1 MLGVALA
8 KLVFDSTE
16 KSMGDSPSNLEKPTP
31 APGSIANF
39 GDLANRI
46 LESQIAARQPQ
57 PKPLS
62 NLNPPPQSDLPQSE
76 PPRPEPWR
84 PLEITPPA
92 WSPVQGPTLPTDVQ
106 KPAFTLERIPTL
118 QLGRPPSEDAST
130 IYHSNSKEAEI
141 YDANRQSIVRIFGP
155 AKDSQSNKEYTGTGF
170 VISNHGDIA
179 TAYHVIGDLSSINVT
194 TSDGVVHPGKV
205 VAVRPSSDIAIISIG
220 ADQATKPV
228 SLADNSNSLHTGDSI
243 YSIGHPAGWRKEY
256 LSPGTFNST
265 DTARDLGFTDID
277 GQNPNH
283 ILLDVK
289 QNIQG
294 GDSGGPVFDANGKVV
309 GIVSRSDS
317 RSSAYMVSVNDLWP
331 IMDKVS
337 TPVQTTSYR
346 PTDVPFAPHIGY
358 DEMTYSATS
367 AMLAG
372 QMLTKSRL
380 FMGLGSAGIGANA
393 ALGAAELVR
402 QDLPFLHT
410 AMQNGTTRE
419 KVSAWAD
426 VSADAMMIG
435 GFAMTVVPKLRA
447 IAPAVSLA
455 GSLVRLGNG
464 VAAFRSYS

>member
-1 MLGVALA
+1 
-8 KLVFDSTE
+8 
-16 KSMGDSPSNLEKPTP
+16 MGDSPSNLEKPTT
-31 APGSIANF
+31 APDSLANF

-62 NLNPPPQSDLPQSE
+62 NLNPPPQAE
-76 PPRPEPWR
+76 PPRAEPWK

-92 WSPVQGPTLPTDVQ
+92 WSPIQVPRLPADVQ
-106 KPAFTLERIPTL
+106 KPAFELERIPTL
-118 QLGRPPSEDAST
+118 QVGQPPSADATT
-130 IYHSNSKEAEI
+130 IYHSNSKEAQI
-141 YDANRQSIVRIFGP
+141 YDANRQSVVRISGP
-155 AKDSQSNKEYTGTGF
+155 AKDSPSNKTYTGTGF

-179 TAYHVIGDLSSINVT
+179 TAYHVIGDVNSIQVT
-194 TSDGVVHPGKV
+194 TSDGVVHPAKV
-205 VAVRPSSDIAIISIG
+205 TAVRPSSDIAIISIG
-220 ADQATKPV
+220 ADQTTKPV
-228 SLADNSNSLHTGDSI
+228 SLADNSNSLHTGDPI
-243 YSIGHPAGWRKEY
+243 YSIGHPAGWQKEY

-265 DTARDLGFTDID
+265 ETARDLGFTDID

-317 RSSAYMVSVNDLWP
+317 KSSAYMVSVNDLWP
-331 IMDKVS
+331 MMDKVS
-337 TPVQTTSYR
+337 APVQTTSHR
-346 PTDVPFAPHIGY
+346 PTDVPFAPHFSY

-367 AMLAG
+367 ALIAG

-380 FMGLGSAGIGANA
+380 YTGLGSAAIGANA
-393 ALGAAELVR
+393 AMATVELLR

-410 AMQNGTTRE
+410 AMQTGTTRE

-435 GFAMTVVPKLRA
+435 GVALRVVPKLRA
-447 IAPAVSLA
+447 VAPAISLA

-464 VAAFRSYS
+464 AAAFRTYS